1 LSNRAAQAATSIKF
15 SVCIPDD
22 LVLNKYQAH
31 NGLFGA
37 AIEKGLIT
45 SNYSVFKPLNGACTP
60 YFAALFA
67 SPIYRAEFRMRCQGV
82 GDGMMPLYSDA
93 FLKTP
98 TIAPPVE
105 EQRAIVAHLSQAT
118 KTVTETI
125 ARTEREIAL
134 MQEYRTRLTADLVTG
149 KLDVREAAA
158 HLPALPTDSRPG
170 ESPEEAE
177 TEETE
182 P

>member
-1 LSNRAAQAATSIKF
+1 
-15 SVCIPDD
+15 
-22 LVLNKYQAH
+22 
-31 NGLFGA
+31 
-37 AIEKGLIT
+37 
-45 SNYSVFKPLNGACTP
+45 
-60 YFAALFA
+60 
-67 SPIYRAEFRMRCQGV
+67 
-82 GDGMMPLYSDA
+82 MMPLYSDA

-105 EQRAIVAHLSQAT
+105 EQQAIVAYLIQAT

-158 HLPALPTDSRPG
+158 HLPAPPAEPAAIGSEVAEDELLD
-170 ESPEEAE
+170 EAE
-177 TEETE
+177 TEAAE
-182 P
+182 